1 MALYALHDLATL
13 KEQAMVIVKQD
24 WPKIDPVMVIA
35 TGIRDNARNTQ
46 CCLPQ

>member
-1 MALYALHDLATL
+1 
-13 KEQAMVIVKQD
+13 MVLVKQD

-35 TGIRDNARNTQ
+35 TGVRDNARNTQ